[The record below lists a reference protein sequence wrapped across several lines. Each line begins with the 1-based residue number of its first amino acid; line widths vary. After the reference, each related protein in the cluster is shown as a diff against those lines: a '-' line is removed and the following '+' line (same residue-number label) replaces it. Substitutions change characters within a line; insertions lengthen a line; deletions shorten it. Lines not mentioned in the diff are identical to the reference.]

1 MTARHSIQ
9 TCLAGAVLLIATAL
23 AVAPAAADDVVL
35 RWNEIAQQTVAEAI
49 PLSQSRSMAI
59 AQTAVLNAA
68 AAADAEGPAASVDA
82 AVVTA
87 AHDSLA
93 VLVPDKAA
101 ALDQA
106 LAADLATVKDGAP
119 KDRGVAIGRDAA
131 AAVLGARKDDGA
143 AATVSYAPKEQPGY
157 WQPTPPKFASALGAQ
172 WSRVT
177 PFVIQ
182 SADQFRPPAPAGID
196 SANYLA
202 ELRQVQEIGAAN
214 SSKRPPEKTDAAKFW
229 VQSGSQ
235 GWSVAARQ
243 ASLERKHTLLENA
256 QNFALLSSAIADALI
271 ACFDAKYAYELWRPV
286 TALQAGVGDIAS
298 SPDWQPLI
306 ATPPF
311 PAYPSG
317 HACAAGAALTV
328 LDRVYGPDGHKITLT
343 STMAPG
349 VTFSYG
355 SFREIADQIDDAR
368 VYGGIHTR
376 QDQAAGRA
384 LGQAVAGYVL
394 EKMGGPLP

>member
-1 MTARHSIQ
+1 MKTRVFIRKHM
-9 TCLAGAVLLIATAL
+9 
-23 AVAPAAADDVVL
+23 AVAALVIAAASLPGPAAADDAVL
-35 RWNEIAQQTVAEAI
+35 RWNEIAQRTVAEAI

-59 AQTAVLNAA
+59 TQTAVLNAA
-68 AAADAEGPAASVDA
+68 TVAHAEGAAASVDA
-82 AVVTA
+82 AVMTA

-93 VLVPDKAA
+93 VLVPDKAT

-106 LAADLATVKDGAP
+106 LATDLATIQDGAP
-119 KDRGVAIGRDAA
+119 KDRGIAIGREAA
-131 AAVLGARKDDGA
+131 AAILGARKDDGA
-143 AATVSYAPKEQPGY
+143 AATVSYTPKEQPGY
-157 WQPTPPKFASALGAQ
+157 WQPTPPKFAPPVGTQ
-172 WSRVT
+172 WSQVT
-177 PFVIQ
+177 PFVLQ
-182 SADQFRPPAPAGID
+182 SADLFRPPAPAAID
-196 SANYLA
+196 SSSYLA
-202 ELRQVQEIGAAN
+202 ELRHVQEMGAAN

-235 GWSVAARQ
+235 GWSAAARQ

-256 QNFALLSSAIADALI
+256 HNFALLNVAIADALI

-286 TALQAGVGDIAS
+286 TALQTGIGDIAP

-306 ATPPF
+306 ATPSF

-328 LDRVYGPDGHKITLT
+328 LDKVYEPDGHKITLT
-343 STMAPG
+343 SAVAPG
-349 VTFSYG
+349 V
-355 SFREIADQIDDAR
+355 SFNYASFGEIADQIDDAR
-368 VYGGIHTR
+368 IYGGIHTR

-384 LGQAVAGYVL
+384 LGRAVAGYVL

>member
-1 MTARHSIQ
+1 MNACVSIRRH
-9 TCLAGAVLLIATAL
+9 LAAAALVIAA
-23 AVAPAAADDVVL
+23 ASFAAPAAADDAVL
-35 RWNEIAQQTVAEAI
+35 HWNEIAQQTVAEAI

-59 AQTAVLNAA
+59 AQTALLNAA
-68 AAADAEGPAASVDA
+68 TAADAEGAAASVDA
-82 AVVTA
+82 AVMTA

-119 KDRGVAIGRDAA
+119 KDRGIAIGRDAA
-131 AAVLGARKDDGA
+131 AAILGTRKEDGA
-143 AATVSYAPKEQPGY
+143 AATVAYEPKGQPGS
-157 WQPTPPKFASALGAQ
+157 WQLTPPKFAPAMGVQ
-172 WSRVT
+172 WGKVT

-182 SADQFRPPAPAGID
+182 SADQFRPPAPAD
-196 SANYLA
+196 LNSADYLK
-202 ELRQVQEIGAAN
+202 ELRDVQEIGAAN

-235 GWSVAARQ
+235 GWSAAARQ

-256 QNFALLSSAIADALI
+256 QNIALLNVAIADALI
-271 ACFDAKYAYELWRPV
+271 ACWDAKYTYELWRPV
-286 TALQAGVGDIAS
+286 TALQAGVGDIPPAA
-298 SPDWQPLI
+298 DWQPLI
-306 ATPPF
+306 ATPPH
-311 PAYPSG
+311 PSYPSG
-317 HACAAGAALTV
+317 HACGAGAALTV
-328 LDRVYGPDGHKITLT
+328 LDRLYGPDGHKITLT
-343 STMAPG
+343 SSAAPG
-349 VTFSYG
+349 VSFNYA

-394 EKMGGPLP
+394 EKMGGTLP